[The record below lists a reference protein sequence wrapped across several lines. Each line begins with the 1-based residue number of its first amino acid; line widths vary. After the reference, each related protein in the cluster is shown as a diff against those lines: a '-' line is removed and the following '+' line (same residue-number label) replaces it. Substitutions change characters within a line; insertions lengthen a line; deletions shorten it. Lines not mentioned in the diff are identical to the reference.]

1 MQYASRFSESSL
13 RLKSSKIRELFK
25 MADVPG
31 IISMGGGMPD
41 SASFPFDRI
50 KEIIA
55 SWRYET
61 AVAALQYGMTKGY
74 GPLLS
79 EIADWMEK
87 KKAVSMNGQDII
99 VTTGSQQGLSL
110 VSKLFLDK
118 DDVVLI
124 ELPSFIGAIASFYS
138 YMGKVEGVRLDD
150 DGIDLED
157 LERTIKRCNDAGE
170 TVKFLYT
177 IPNFNNPSGIT
188 LSCERRKA
196 LLKIAE
202 KHDILVIEDDPYGD
216 LFYEGGEE
224 EYLPVKSYDSEGRV
238 LYLGTFSKVL
248 SPGLRVGWIV
258 ADGEIVSKLELL
270 KQSFDACTPTFSQLI
285 ATDYMRLGHINDYIA
300 DMRKIYRIRRDRM
313 LLSLERYMPKGVRWT
328 TPRGGFFVWLTLPER
343 FDAEEV
349 FKKSVRH
356 KVAFVTGDAFLPEDS
371 AKNHIRLAF
380 SDLDPER
387 IEQGVMILADVL
399 KEMAG

>member
-1 MQYASRFSESSL
+1 
-13 RLKSSKIRELFK
+13 LKSSKIRELFK

-50 KEIIA
+50 KEIIG
-55 SWRYET
+55 SWQDET
-61 AVAALQYGMTKGY
+61 VVQALQYGMTKGY
-74 GPLLS
+74 EPLLS
-79 EIADWMEK
+79 EIAGWMEK
-87 KKAVSMNGQDII
+87 RKAVSMKGQDII
-99 VTTGSQQGLSL
+99 VTTGSQQALSL

-118 DDVVLI
+118 DDVVLV

-138 YMGKVEGVRLDD
+138 CMGRVEGVRLDGN
-150 DGIDLED
+150 GIDMED
-157 LERTIKRCNDAGE
+157 LERMIERCNSEGWR
-170 TVKFLYT
+170 VKFLYT

-188 LSCERRKA
+188 LARERRKA
-196 LLKIAE
+196 LLETAE
-202 KHDILVIEDDPYGD
+202 KYDILVVEDDPYGD
-216 LFYEGGEE
+216 LFYEGEEE
-224 EYLPVKSYDSEGRV
+224 EYLPVKSYDTEGRV

-258 ADGEIVSKLELL
+258 ATDELVAKLELL
-270 KQSFDACTPTFSQLI
+270 KQSFDACTPTFSQVI
-285 ATDYMRLGHINDYIA
+285 ATDYMRLGHIDEYIA
-300 DMRKIYRIRRDRM
+300 NMRKTYRTKRDRM
-313 LLSLERYMPKGVRWT
+313 LLSLERYMPRGVSWT

-349 FKKSVRH
+349 FRNAVQH
-356 KVAFVTGDAFLPEDS
+356 KVAFVTGDAFLPENS

-387 IEQGVMILADVL
+387 IEQGVMILAAVL
-399 KEMAG
+399 KEMTG

>member
-1 MQYASRFSESSL
+1 
-13 RLKSSKIRELFK
+13 

-50 KEIIA
+50 KEIIG
-55 SWRYET
+55 SWRDET
-61 AVAALQYGMTKGY
+61 VVQALQYGMTKGY
-74 GPLLS
+74 EPLLS
-79 EIADWMEK
+79 EIAGWMEK
-87 KKAVSMNGQDII
+87 RKAVSMKGQDII
-99 VTTGSQQGLSL
+99 VTTGSQQALSL

-118 DDVVLI
+118 DDVVLV

-138 YMGKVEGVRLDD
+138 CMGRVEGVRLDGN
-150 DGIDLED
+150 GIDMED
-157 LERTIKRCNDAGE
+157 LERMIERCNSEGWR
-170 TVKFLYT
+170 VKFLYT

-188 LSCERRKA
+188 LSRERRKA
-196 LLKIAE
+196 LLETAE
-202 KHDILVIEDDPYGD
+202 KYDILVVEDDPYGD
-216 LFYEGGEE
+216 LFYEGEEE
-224 EYLPVKSYDSEGRV
+224 EYLPVKSYDTEGRV

-258 ADGEIVSKLELL
+258 ATDELVAKLELL
-270 KQSFDACTPTFSQLI
+270 KQSFDACTPTFSQVI
-285 ATDYMRLGHINDYIA
+285 ATDYMRLGHIDEYIA
-300 DMRKIYRIRRDRM
+300 NMRKTYRTKRDRM
-313 LLSLERYMPKGVRWT
+313 LLSLERYMPRGVSWT

-349 FKKSVRH
+349 FRNAVQH
-356 KVAFVTGDAFLPEDS
+356 KVAFVTGDAFLPENS

-387 IEQGVMILADVL
+387 IEQGVMILAAVL
-399 KEMAG
+399 KEMTG

>member
-1 MQYASRFSESSL
+1 MQYSSRFSESSL

-50 KEIIA
+50 KEIIG
-55 SWRYET
+55 SWRDET
-61 AVAALQYGMTKGY
+61 VVQALQYGMTKGY
-74 GPLLS
+74 EPLLS
-79 EIADWMEK
+79 EIAGWMEK
-87 KKAVSMNGQDII
+87 RKAVSMKGQDII
-99 VTTGSQQGLSL
+99 VTTGSQQALSL

-118 DDVVLI
+118 DDVVLV

-138 YMGKVEGVRLDD
+138 CMGRVEGVRLDGN
-150 DGIDLED
+150 GIDMED
-157 LERTIKRCNDAGE
+157 LERMIERCNSEGWR
-170 TVKFLYT
+170 VKFLYT

-188 LSCERRKA
+188 LSRERRKA
-196 LLKIAE
+196 LLETAE
-202 KHDILVIEDDPYGD
+202 KYDILVVEDDPYGD
-216 LFYEGGEE
+216 LFYEGEEE
-224 EYLPVKSYDSEGRV
+224 EYLPVKSYDTEGRV

-258 ADGEIVSKLELL
+258 ATDEIVAKLELL
-270 KQSFDACTPTFSQLI
+270 KQSFDACTPTFSQVI
-285 ATDYMRLGHINDYIA
+285 ATDYMRLGHIDEYIA
-300 DMRKIYRIRRDRM
+300 NMRKTYRTKRDRM
-313 LLSLERYMPKGVRWT
+313 LLSLERYMPRGVSWT

-349 FKKSVRH
+349 FRNAVQH
-356 KVAFVTGDAFLPEDS
+356 KVAFVTGDAFLPENS

-387 IEQGVMILADVL
+387 IEQGVMILAAVL
-399 KEMAG
+399 KEMTG

>member
-1 MQYASRFSESSL
+1 MQYSSRFSESSL

-50 KEIIA
+50 KEIIG
-55 SWRYET
+55 SWRDET
-61 AVAALQYGMTKGY
+61 VVQALQYGMTKGY
-74 GPLLS
+74 EPLLS
-79 EIADWMEK
+79 EIAGWMEK
-87 KKAVSMNGQDII
+87 RKAVSMKGQDII
-99 VTTGSQQGLSL
+99 VTTGSQQALSL

-118 DDVVLI
+118 DDVVLV

-138 YMGKVEGVRLDD
+138 CMGRVEGVRLDGN
-150 DGIDLED
+150 GIDMED
-157 LERTIKRCNDAGE
+157 LERMIERCNSEGWR
-170 TVKFLYT
+170 VKFLYT

-188 LSCERRKA
+188 LSRERRKA
-196 LLKIAE
+196 LLETAE
-202 KHDILVIEDDPYGD
+202 KYDILVVEDDPYGD
-216 LFYEGGEE
+216 LFYEGEEE
-224 EYLPVKSYDSEGRV
+224 EYLPVKSYDTEGRV

-258 ADGEIVSKLELL
+258 ATDELVAKLELL
-270 KQSFDACTPTFSQLI
+270 KQSFDACTPTFSQVI
-285 ATDYMRLGHINDYIA
+285 ATDYMRLGHIDEYIA
-300 DMRKIYRIRRDRM
+300 NMRKTYRTKRDRM
-313 LLSLERYMPKGVRWT
+313 LLSLERYMPRGVSWT

-349 FKKSVRH
+349 FRNAVQH
-356 KVAFVTGDAFLPEDS
+356 KVAFVTGDAFLPENS

-387 IEQGVMILADVL
+387 IEQGVMILAAVL
-399 KEMAG
+399 KEMTG